1 MFAGGLSYGCSGNSG
16 AAGTFYDTRPRKLT
30 VSNHNM
36 STETDTLLMEFPYQ
50 PLLTNVYIENCARAA
65 APLLW
70 SRMQVTRWVTSSSLR
85 IYACKDTVVGAA
97 RLLLEMYTINMSCTL
112 LISHDTLC

>member
-1 MFAGGLSYGCSGNSG
+1 MGEDNLSEFSFFIIKLSMFAGGHSYGCSGNSG

-30 VSNHNM
+30 VSNHNL

-70 SRMQVTRWVTSSSLR
+70 SRMQV
-85 IYACKDTVVGAA
+85 
-97 RLLLEMYTINMSCTL
+97 N
-112 LISHDTLC
+112 